1 MKLRLVTII
10 TQTSS
15 ELTSGT
21 EHVAGDVGAG
31 VLHGAGGA
39 LAIGHRVD
47 CHLLEHIG
55 LSAPRAEGAPA

>member
-31 VLHGAGGA
+31 VLHGAGAA
-39 LAIGHRVD
+39 LTVGHGVD
-47 CHLLEHIG
+47 CHLLQHIG
-55 LSAPRAEGAPA
+55 LATPGAQGAPA